1 MAKLKGGTPVQ
12 QGSLLEP
19 LKPDTKVGEIFTDKG
34 AKVIHGGKPF
44 PTVGIGR
51 GRKRGG
57 PPPDKTDAYDRKSS
71 KAVAV
76 AQPQQQV
83 ALKSSGDPMVDMYE
97 RALRDPSVDPAK
109 LKALLDIRAE
119 EAARESRRHFNVA
132 LVDVQAK
139 IPRIF
144 ANKKNSSTNSR
155 YSDYPTLDAAIRPL
169 YVAAG
174 FALSFNT
181 GKSGVD
187 NHVLVYCD
195 VTNAGHEKRYE
206 IDMPADGKGAKGG
219 DVMTKTHA
227 TGSAVSYG
235 MRYLLL
241 MIFNIPI
248 IKDDD
253 GNRAGGKQ
261 QPAQQQPAVSSGFP
275 GDMIT
280 PEQANMIKGLING
293 ADISEKN
300 FCVHY
305 GIAKIAD
312 LPADI
317 FAAAKKAIADHK
329 AKAAK

>member
-1 MAKLKGGTPVQ
+1 MTKSKGGTPVQ

-19 LKPDTKVGEIFTDKG
+19 LKGEIKVGDKITG
-34 AKVIHGGKPF
+34 NGLEGE
-44 PTVGIGR
+44 TVVSVLK

-57 PPPDKTDAYDRKSS
+57 PPADKTDAYDRKPS
-71 KAVAV
+71 KAVAI
-76 AQPQQQV
+76 APPQQQV

-97 RALRDPSVDPAK
+97 RALRDPAVDPAK

-119 EAARESRRHFNVA
+119 ETAREAHRHFNVA
-132 LVDVQAK
+132 LNDAQAK

-155 YSDYPTLDAAIRPL
+155 YADYPSLDAAIRPI
-169 YVAAG
+169 YVGAG
-174 FALSFNT
+174 FGLSFNT
-181 GKSGVD
+181 GESKVD

-195 VTNAGHEKRYE
+195 VSNAGHVKRYQ

-235 MRYLLL
+235 MRYLLI

-253 GNRAGGKQ
+253 GNGAGKKYQ
-261 QPAQQQPAVSSGFP
+261 QPSQEAKSAQASAGFP
-275 GDMIT
+275 GDLIT
-280 PEQANMIKGLING
+280 AAQIKIIDGLI
-293 ADISEKN
+293 ADANISAQN
-300 FCVHY
+300 FCVKY
-305 GIAKIAD
+305 GLAKVGD
-312 LPADI
+312 LPAELFD
-317 FAAAKKAIADHK
+317 AAKKAIADHK